1 MGHSQGHY
9 LRMLLLEVFNG
20 DSVVK
25 QENDWNLQIPLVM
38 CTDCRSIYD
47 CLKKDGQTI
56 SDKSS
61 AILMLLFL
69 SVVWDRENSFERQGQ
84 STLGTD
90 PTPVCRSFD
99 KVGTARGHAAAAA

>member
-61 AILMLLFL
+61 AILMLLFFVSCVGQREL
-69 SVVWDRENSFERQGQ
+69 LRATGPEYFGYRPDTSVQI
-84 STLGTD
+84 L
-90 PTPVCRSFD
+90 
-99 KVGTARGHAAAAA
+99 